1 MAVYN
6 EDATE
11 VFRIEEEKKWQNVTG
26 MKHMQPPRTLMFEA
40 DRKKQEG
47 QQNARSKGMKHFT
60 NVGYLGR
67 EK

>member
-26 MKHMQPPRTLMFEA
+26 MKHMQPPRTLMYEA

-47 QQNARSKGMKHFT
+47 
-60 NVGYLGR
+60 
-67 EK
+67 